1 MSIPMK
7 LAGTAL
13 HLTRTKN
20 HYRSTEWMR
29 HEYLDR
35 SYPQPAQL
43 PQRMRKLCA
52 VEESTVGG
60 FRTLTLR
67 PRAGASRTHL
77 VYLHGGTYINELV
90 RPHWWIIAELIRRT
104 GCTVTVPFYPLAP
117 EHTFEQAFEYL
128 TTVYTGV
135 LESAA
140 ADDVVLAGDSAG
152 GGLALGLALHFQNLG
167 LPPPGR
173 LLLFSPWTDITGTN
187 PELPAYERVDPMLAI
202 AGAVEAG
209 SWWAGGKDPRY
220 PLLSPVYAEAPELG
234 LLPPVDIHQGGRD
247 ICMPDAAKLAARIN
261 EAGGTAAFHAY
272 PGAFHVFAGL
282 PWLPESQA
290 AYDDVERVLRASSG
304 NPR

>member
-7 LAGTAL
+7 LAGAAL
-13 HLTRTKN
+13 RLTRTKQ

-29 HEYLDR
+29 REYLHR
-35 SYPQPAQL
+35 TYPEPAPL
-43 PQRMRKLCA
+43 PQLLRKRCC
-52 VEESTVGG
+52 VEESMVSG
-60 FRTLTLR
+60 FRTVTLR
-67 PRAGASRTHL
+67 PRAGGSDTHI
-77 VYLHGGTYINELV
+77 VYLHGGTYINELA

-117 EHTFEQAFEYL
+117 EHTFGEAFEYL
-128 TTVYTGV
+128 ETVYARV
-135 LESAA
+135 LETTP

-152 GGLALGLALHFQNLG
+152 GGLALGLALHFQKLG
-167 LPPPGR
+167 RPRPGR

-209 SWWAGGKDPRY
+209 SWWAGDQDPRY
-220 PLLSPVYAEAPELG
+220 PLLSPVYAPAPELA

-247 ICMPDAAKLAARIN
+247 VCMPDAAKLAARIN
-261 EAGGTAAFHAY
+261 EAGGTAALHAY

-282 PWLPESQA
+282 PWLPESKA
-290 AYDDVERVLRASSG
+290 VYDDVERVVRASSG
-304 NPR
+304 NRR